1 MIKTSKSEYEELIQ
15 QAANDFFCLNKE
27 DKDYSTVREVKKGK
41 LWIAVWNYYKDVL
54 YSRTGHNGENIYNE
68 YSGIINE
75 CIGKCIESYKLE
87 TGAPFLHYINAAVKH
102 EIAHERKKNKLC
114 GLKIPRKISQ
124 LWNNLVKLA
133 QSRGCNISCTENLIQ
148 IGKTL
153 GKSEK
158 DIRQA
163 IEFGLTKITSEISV
177 MKGAEINILASC
189 KSDIGNPEC
198 DYEHR
203 LEAEKRIA
211 QFTVIDK
218 YFTAKQKQVKP
229 CLSALLTRKF
239 YSALESLT
247 TSSDTPLDFLFIDIV
262 LFEELRKRSK
272 AGEPFPSQQDIADR
286 FKRKK
291 TVASRMLNTFLK
303 DIRSKVSTL
312 SCDTLLL

>member
-1 MIKTSKSEYEELIQ
+1 MSEPNRSEYETRIQ
-15 QAANDFFCLNKE
+15 QAAEDFFYLNKSDE
-27 DKDYSTVREVKKGK
+27 EYYAIRESKKGE
-41 LWIAVWNYYKDVL
+41 LWIALWKYYKVL
-54 YSRTGHNGENIYNE
+54 YSRREISGERIYSV
-68 YSGIINE
+68 YSGVINE
-75 CIGKCIESYKLE
+75 CIGKCIEGYKPDV
-87 TGAPFLHYINAAVKH
+87 GKPFLHYINAAVKH
-102 EIAHERKKNKLC
+102 EIARERKKIKLR
-114 GLKIPRKISQ
+114 GLTIPLKISQ
-124 LWNNLVKLA
+124 LWNKIISLA
-133 QSRGCNISCTENLIQ
+133 QARGYDVSDTEKLFQ
-148 IGKTL
+148 IGKLL

-158 DIRQA
+158 EIRQA
-163 IEFGLTKITSEISV
+163 IDFGLTKITSEISV
-177 MKGAEINILASC
+177 MNGAEINILASC